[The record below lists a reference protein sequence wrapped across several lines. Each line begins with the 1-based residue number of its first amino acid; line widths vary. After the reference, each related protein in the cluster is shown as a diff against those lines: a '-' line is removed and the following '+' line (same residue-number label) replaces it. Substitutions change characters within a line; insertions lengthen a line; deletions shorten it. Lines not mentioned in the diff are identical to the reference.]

1 MLLPPKSIAFA
12 RQGAANVIMD
22 YIIIVAGGKGMRM
35 GADIPKQF
43 LLLGGRPILMRTMEQ
58 FYNYSADLQLIVVL
72 PKAQQHHWKQL
83 CNDYN
88 FTIPHHIVD
97 GGQTRFDSCKHGL
110 AAIPAGESGVV
121 GIHDGVRPF
130 VTSDL
135 IDRCFTAAREHAAA
149 LPALLPHDS
158 LCHVGQKG
166 EARHVPREQYRLVQT
181 PQVFDI
187 ALLQRAYQQPFQD
200 HFTDDASVVEALGER
215 ITLVEGARENIKIT
229 TPFDLKVAETLL

>member
-1 MLLPPKSIAFA
+1 
-12 RQGAANVIMD
+12 MD

-88 FTIPHHIVD
+88 FTIPHCIVD

-110 AAIPAGESGVV
+110 AAVPPGESG
-121 GIHDGVRPF
+121 GG
-130 VTSDL
+130 
-135 IDRCFTAAREHAAA
+135 
-149 LPALLPHDS
+149 
-158 LCHVGQKG
+158 G
-166 EARHVPREQYRLVQT
+166 RHKEFAICR
-181 PQVFDI
+181 
-187 ALLQRAYQQPFQD
+187 
-200 HFTDDASVVEALGER
+200 
-215 ITLVEGARENIKIT
+215 
-229 TPFDLKVAETLL
+229 

>member
-1 MLLPPKSIAFA
+1 MLLPPKSIAFT
-12 RQGAANVIMD
+12 RHGAANVIMD

-58 FYNYSADLQLIVVL
+58 FYNYSADLRLIVVL

-88 FTIPHHIVD
+88 FTIPHCIVD

-130 VTSDL
+130 VTPDL
-135 IDRCFTAAREHAAA
+135 IDR
-149 LPALLPHDS
+149 
-158 LCHVGQKG
+158 
-166 EARHVPREQYRLVQT
+166 
-181 PQVFDI
+181 
-187 ALLQRAYQQPFQD
+187 
-200 HFTDDASVVEALGER
+200 
-215 ITLVEGARENIKIT
+215 
-229 TPFDLKVAETLL
+229 